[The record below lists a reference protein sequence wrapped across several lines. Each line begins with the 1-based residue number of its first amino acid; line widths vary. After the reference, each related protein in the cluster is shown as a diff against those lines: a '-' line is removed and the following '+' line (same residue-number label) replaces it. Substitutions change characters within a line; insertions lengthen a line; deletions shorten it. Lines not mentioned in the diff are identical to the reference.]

1 MPQPCEMV
9 QLYSDVNSCNGLH
22 RRIYRKDSDGNSMPS
37 GLGATRSRYKI
48 ISQMI
53 NPMFLS
59 RNNELR
65 STASIR
71 IKIESKPIN
80 NLYVVVEPFVSY
92 FPCYSGQ
99 IPHKNKLKS

>member
-1 MPQPCEMV
+1 MP
-9 QLYSDVNSCNGLH
+9 
-22 RRIYRKDSDGNSMPS
+22 R
-37 GLGATRSRYKI
+37 GLGATRSRYKK

-71 IKIESKPIN
+71 IKIESKHIN
-80 NLYVVVEPFVSY
+80 NRYVVVEPFVSY

-99 IPHKNKLKS
+99 IPNKNKLKS